1 MTIESN
7 RRINVNL
14 ENLKE
19 SLESVPDSSY
29 VSWHKDLRT
38 MIRVMIDDEWLIFYQ
53 LGKNK
58 MKAYVRNELA
68 NRFNHS
74 SAYISCNI
82 YYNIIYTIC
91 HISYMYN
98 TLMHAPRCS

>member
-7 RRINVNL
+7 RRININL

-38 MIRVMIDDEWLIFYQ
+38 MIRVMIDDKWLIFYQ

-58 MKAYVRNELA
+58 MKAYNVRNELV

-74 SAYISCNI
+74 SY
-82 YYNIIYTIC
+82 IIYPVIY
-91 HISYMYN
+91 III
-98 TLMHAPRCS
+98 